1 MAKLERTYKHGEVL
15 FREGDPGGDIYIIKA
30 GEVKVYQERAGQEV
44 QLAQLGKGELLGA
57 MTATTKTSRTASVKA
72 IGEVSVTIID
82 NKDVEKLLKDMPP
95 WAKILLKDLI
105 FRLKFMNEL
114 YVQSLSHDSSI
125 KDQNELLRSAIRLSK
140 GILANAKVQRRKIE
154 GTVVVDLS
162 SAFSPLLE
170 LFLSEKG
177 TFLRIYNLFLE
188 SNLLEL
194 MRLRIPGKFLSKDEL
209 NGLQIFY
216 DMANAHL
223 AFAHQNR
230 SVETLAQNERKILF
244 ETALWAKGLL
254 SSEAVDSVSLPLAQ
268 LEDKL
273 AMSGVK
279 RLNIF
284 PLIQRS
290 ASHGMLVLDKEQ
302 GSVIIHPDK
311 MRHIIASMNVILALQ
326 ADQKSMSAG

>member
-1 MAKLERTYKHGEVL
+1 MSKLERTYPPGAVL
-15 FREGDPGGDIYIIKA
+15 FREGDPGGDIFIIKS

-57 MTATTKTSRTASVKA
+57 MTATTQTSRTASVKA
-72 IGEVSVTIID
+72 ISEVSVTIID

-105 FRLKFMNEL
+105 FRLKFMNDL
-114 YVQSLSHDSSI
+114 YVQSLAQDNAI
-125 KDQNELLRSAIRLSK
+125 KDQNELLRSAIRLAK
-140 GILANAKVQRRKIE
+140 GILANAKVQKRKIE

-223 AFAHQNR
+223 AFAYQNR
-230 SVETLAQNERKILF
+230 VVDTMAQNERKILF
-244 ETALWAKGLL
+244 DTAIWAKTLL
-254 SSEAVDSVSLPLAQ
+254 TTEAVDKVNLPLAQ

-273 AMSGVK
+273 AILGIK

-284 PLIQRS
+284 PLIQRA
-290 ASHGMLVLDKEQ
+290 ASHGMLSLDKEDV
-302 GSVIIHPDK
+302 SVSIYPDK
-311 MRHIIASMNVILALQ
+311 MRQIIASINVIVALQ
-326 ADQKSMSAG
+326 QDQKILSGG